1 MLVLHFGHRDPEMHS
16 HDATWRIINLYA
28 CFASIFGR
36 KQPLREQAEGP
47 PIPRGSWKY
56 WE

>member
-36 KQPLREQAEGP
+36 KQPLTEQAEGP